1 MDNSNGTIDS
11 LQIQVNASAKG
22 ATDQIDK
29 LISQLK
35 NLKTATSGGNNSLSK
50 IGQSFRSI
58 ASSMPDKSTI
68 SRIQKL
74 SNTLQEMKGIRISA
88 SVSNGLK
95 NIKTNLEAFSEANVT
110 KAENVAKALS
120 SIKDIGKISIS
131 KGIGDNLKN
140 LASAL
145 PQFNDNAIERLSK
158 VTTALSSLRG
168 VDLRGFGGA
177 VKSTTKAGK
186 GGKTP
191 VTAASEAVEAAK
203 VEGIEGAKAVEEVG
217 EEAEKASRKIDKAKK
232 STESWGSSLKKIGGE
247 TIGAF
252 SRNLFGDKAT
262 NSIKDIFKSPVKSLS
277 SGLGRL
283 TRGGLGVGIKAFAS
297 PFKSFRNTIADINS
311 RMSHLLSSVK
321 RVAFYR
327 AIRTAIK
334 AFTQGL
340 KEGIENLYQY
350 SAVMGTQFKQSLDSM
365 ATSALYMKNS
375 LATIAEPI
383 INRLAPVL
391 DMIGDKFASLAAKV
405 AEFISAL
412 TGSATYSKAIKFPK
426 EYAEAARSA
435 AKETQ
440 KWLGPFDE
448 INRLS
453 AESGRASASALD
465 YGNMFETVAV
475 DSEGFIAR
483 FANQLRDAWASGDF
497 FELGETI
504 AEKIQ
509 NALDRID
516 WTKIK
521 AKSEK
526 IGASIGSFITGF
538 FTKPGFTASIGE
550 SLAQALNTALSFSQ
564 GLREK
569 LDFEKLG
576 KALGEGLRSFFDTFS
591 FTKFVGEIVGW
602 GTGIVTFLSNAVKT
616 VNWKNLGIK
625 IGEGIR
631 DQDWNSAFGAVA
643 DLGTGT
649 LKALFDVIIG
659 LTSDEKLK
667 GIFESFGESIGKAL
681 SDKELWEKGFKA
693 AAGLG
698 GAVISGFFA
707 AIEGFIEGLTGKDI
721 DLNISGNLA
730 ESLGTALV
738 GGIILKKLG
747 ILNLG
752 GKAAAALFGGGA
764 SAAAGVASAGG
775 GASTVG
781 SVVGAAGGL
790 SKFGKVGIAAGSLAA
805 LTTGFYALGQSLA
818 KGIEDQWEGD
828 WKNSPY
834 AQETKQVTG
843 KAMSNSDTW
852 RDVYEQRQKIQ
863 EAAARGW
870 LNDLDLSTASLDEV
884 MERIAEHDMSLTE
897 WFKHISPVFT
907 NLAKQ
912 YDKTSASTKRL
923 AKATKETTIDITEQ
937 TKEGKILTDTL
948 SKFGFKNLELPQTMT
963 VVKNSARSVTA
974 EMAALDTGVKKTKET
989 ISGNNALGE
998 KEFDKATKSMLSS
1011 ANFAKDGIKGLSL
1024 EEAYLKSWNSSKNAL
1039 GESGFEASSSAI
1051 RNSARSITPE
1061 IAKIGTE
1068 TDKVPGK
1075 FDNLK
1080 KKSLSALSEWAKS
1093 MNTGVGNAMY
1103 DFMKYIADSISQSDL
1118 NMSEFVKK
1126 MIAYANKI
1134 AEAYKNIN
1142 SKKDVP
1148 LSITTPAASAYGI
1161 QKTKAGTGGYFAA
1174 YASGGF
1180 VDHGEAF
1187 IARESGPELVG
1198 RIGTRTAVAN
1208 NDQII
1213 RGISAGVENANVGV
1227 TNAIYAVANQIV
1239 GAIRENNN
1247 GGGVDWDAV
1256 SRRITKAQAR
1266 QAEAAFI

>member
-1 MDNSNGTIDS
+1 MDNSNETIDS

-29 LISQLK
+29 LIGQLK

-74 SNTLQEMKGIRISA
+74 SNTLQEMKGIKISA

-131 KGIGDNLKN
+131 KSIGDNLKN

-145 PQFNDNAIERLSK
+145 PQFNDNAIEKLSK

-252 SRNLFGDKAT
+252 SRNLFGDKAI
-262 NSIKDIFKSPVKSLS
+262 NSIKDIFKSPVKSLGA
-277 SGLGRL
+277 GLGRI
-283 TRGGLGVGIKAFAS
+283 TKGGFGVGIKAFVS

-350 SAVMGTQFKQSLDSM
+350 SAVVGTQFKQSLDSM

-475 DSEGFIAR
+475 DSDGFIAR

-550 SLAQALNTALSFSQ
+550 NLAQALNTALSFSQ

-576 KALGEGLRSFFDTFS
+576 KALGEGLQSFFNTFS
-591 FTKFVGEIVGW
+591 FTKFIGEIVGW

-659 LTSDEKLK
+659 LTSDDKLK
-667 GIFESFGESIGKAL
+667 GIFESFGKAIGNAL
-681 SDKELWEKGFKA
+681 ADKELWEKGFKA

-764 SAAAGVASAGG
+764 SAAAGVASAGSVG
-775 GASTVG
+775 STVG
-781 SVVGAAGGL
+781 SVAGAAGGL

-834 AQETKQVTG
+834 AQEMKQTTG
-843 KAMSNSDTW
+843 KAMSNSDVIREINANNELVRHAIEKGYLKGMDINSLT
-852 RDVYEQRQKIQ
+852 
-863 EAAARGW
+863 
-870 LNDLDLSTASLDEV
+870 LDEV
-884 MERIAEHDMSLTE
+884 KKIVDEHENFAVFLSKINPVFASLTE
-897 WFKHISPVFT
+897 
-907 NLAKQ
+907 Q
-912 YDKTSASTKRL
+912 YDKTSSASKRL

-1103 DFMKYIADSISQSDL
+1103 DFMKYIVDSISQSDL

-1142 SKKDVP
+1142 SKKEVP
-1148 LSITTPAASAYGI
+1148 LSTTTPGASAYGI

-1213 RGISAGVENANVGV
+1213 RGISEGVENANTGV